1 VTVNVTNI
9 GKVGGAEV
17 VQLVS
22 LCFETDALYMLIKQY
37 MSYPSSE
44 AEQPP
49 RHLRGYAKTY
59 LEPGQKD
66 VVDMKLVS
74 EVVSIQRVR
83 GVQSRSKMGPS

>member
-1 VTVNVTNI
+1 
-9 GKVGGAEV
+9 
-17 VQLVS
+17 
-22 LCFETDALYMLIKQY
+22 MLIKQY

-44 AEQPP
+44 TEQPL

-74 EVVSIQRVR
+74 EVVLSARVG
-83 GVQSRSKMGPS
+83 GVQSRSKIGPS